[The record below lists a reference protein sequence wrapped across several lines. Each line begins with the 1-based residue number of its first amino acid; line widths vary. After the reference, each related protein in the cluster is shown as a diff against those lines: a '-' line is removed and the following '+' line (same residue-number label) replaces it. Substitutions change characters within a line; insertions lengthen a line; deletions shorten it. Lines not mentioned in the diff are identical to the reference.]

1 MKLQHIFEGISPIVF
16 HYTSPH
22 NAYKI
27 ISENQFN
34 LSSAFGTDAERMV
47 TDGKK
52 LYYLSTTRHL
62 LGGFHLGRGIAGV
75 MLNLDGRKLSN
86 RYSGKPVDYW
96 GDEFRKIEPTKAEAE
111 DRIYHS
117 EPVIENATDYI
128 NEVHV
133 YAILDSIE
141 DNTQRVLRRLFIEI
155 KKHDIPHYFYDNH
168 QDWLLQNK
176 QKSVRM
182 PVFKTEPKA
191 PGWYR
196 KSRPFSGYIELFN
209 KNDVDN
215 LTKEGKRVYRYLF
228 NKYDFNS
235 QLKAD
240 IHNHKSKVIE
250 SGLGRL
256 LNMFRENNLTTVDEV
271 YDFLYNKWTDR

>member
-1 MKLQHIFEGISPIVF
+1 
-16 HYTSPH
+16 
-22 NAYKI
+22 
-27 ISENQFN
+27 
-34 LSSAFGTDAERMV
+34 
-47 TDGKK
+47 
-52 LYYLSTTRHL
+52 
-62 LGGFHLGRGIAGV
+62 
-75 MLNLDGRKLSN
+75 
-86 RYSGKPVDYW
+86 
-96 GDEFRKIEPTKAEAE
+96 
-111 DRIYHS
+111 
-117 EPVIENATDYI
+117 
-128 NEVHV
+128 
-133 YAILDSIE
+133 
-141 DNTQRVLRRLFIEI
+141 
-155 KKHDIPHYFYDNH
+155 
-168 QDWLLQNK
+168 
-176 QKSVRM
+176 M